1 MRTTMS
7 NSSRTKLV
15 TFAPFLTVANNL
27 DELIWIREWSGHE
40 KKSSPKHNWIKVDR
54 TNEENKPVGLWPKL
68 VGESKQVKFV
78 LKTADG
84 RITEPFMLENP
95 ARFVLIPSDLK
106 NSQEELKEDSFIESS
121 AKNLTVLIS
130 GGNQNPVTIVIRK
143 YQYGDAVAKFLNLC
157 DDLSISIINNNLLW
171 TIEPFTS
178 MYFVWPDLAKRVL
191 QWTIKNCQN
200 HNQVLNLTK
209 SGTETHTFSVENI
222 IENSAI
228 LNYTENEQ
236 DTEAKRNLIKSE
248 KNANKHKQ
256 VDICCVSYLDD
267 GQRVIVFTTDQSL
280 AEIVQKKEASNL
292 ELFVNLRG
300 IQLSIINNVNLEVST
315 VYIRDSYSSWEIHN
329 EDNLR
334 VFTKEYS
341 TWLEL
346 LYSNYLFNVH
356 SVESIKQKAILDS
369 NDLQTAEY
377 QSEKFSFNF
386 KKMLIFKP
394 EPGRLVRH
402 YHPGLIFQY
411 RASANMTS
419 IKCCI
424 YKVQVDNQLPDAY
437 FPIVLHKSPM
447 KLTNDS
453 VQLIPFFSLSIFKEL
468 QNVTEIYRYFECILQ
483 ELYLKVDKGFLL
495 SMKDWYEASTAVSS
509 IDEMTFNLSVENN
522 TQVEDVLILIDED
535 KTVQEKIN
543 LDIKLS
549 KEIMEYTNQTGTI
562 KHSAHIRFEEFYL
575 SPMLFNLS
583 FSMSGKA
590 HTDDKIRT
598 NVSSPGDYL
607 FNFFLESIG
616 TSLTEFKDVKFSF
629 NQFEMSNEIKTWN
642 ELYDNLFDNYKV
654 QALRQA
660 YVLILGLDVLG
671 NPFGLVSDF
680 SEGFTSIFYDPL
692 VNYLSGK
699 NRADKVNV
707 KLSTKLKLALNK
719 SVSSAAGSGS
729 LITGTVGRVL
739 ATFSFDRKYKR
750 VIYIFFNYYYSISN
764 LFYLFQRNVNIKYP
778 KCPQVHYRTQYQT
791 QAKAL
796 FKVLYTESLVWYKI
810 QLRKKDVV
818 LKDFLLA
825 WAKVWPVL

>member
-1 MRTTMS
+1 MS
-7 NSSRTKLV
+7 NSSRTKLI

-27 DELIWIREWSGHE
+27 DEVVWLREWHGHE
-40 KKSSPKHNWIKVDR
+40 KKISKHNWIRVD
-54 TNEENKPVGLWPKL
+54 TTDEENKPVGLWPKL

-95 ARFVLIPSDLK
+95 ARFVLIPSELK
-106 NSQEELKEDSFIESS
+106 NSHEEMHHQNSFIESN
-121 AKNLTVLIS
+121 AKILTVLIS
-130 GGNQNPVTIVIRK
+130 GGNHNPVTIVIRK

-157 DDLSISIINNNLLW
+157 DDLSISIINNSLLW
-171 TIEPFTS
+171 NIEPFTS
-178 MYFVWPDLAKRVL
+178 MFFVWPDLKNRIL
-191 QWTIKNCQN
+191 QWTVKNCQN
-200 HNQVLNLTK
+200 QNEVLNLTK
-209 SGTETHTFSVENI
+209 SGTVTHTFSVEKT
-222 IENSAI
+222 ENSAVS
-228 LNYTENEQ
+228 NYTENEPI
-236 DTEAKRNLIKSE
+236 DLEAESNLIKSE
-248 KNANKHKQ
+248 QNLNKQKL
-256 VDICCVSYLDD
+256 VEICCVSYLDD

-292 ELFVNLRG
+292 ELFVNIRG
-300 IQLSIINNVNLEVST
+300 LQLSIINNVNLEIST
-315 VYIRDSYSSWEIHN
+315 LYIRDSYSSWEIHN
-329 EDNLR
+329 EDHVR

-356 SVESIKQKAILDS
+356 SVESIKQKCLLDA

-377 QSEKFSFNF
+377 QSEKFNFNF

-394 EPGRLVRH
+394 EAGHLVRH

-424 YKVQVDNQLPDAY
+424 YKVQVENQLPDAY
-437 FPIVLHKSPM
+437 FPIVLHKTPM

-453 VQLIPFFSLSIFKEL
+453 VQLIPFVSLSIFKEL

-495 SMKDWYEASTAVSS
+495 SMKDWYEASTSVSA
-509 IDEMTFNLSVENN
+509 IDEMTFNLSIENN
-522 TQVEDVLILIDED
+522 TQVDDALILIDED
-535 KTVQEKIN
+535 KSVQEKLK

-549 KEIMEYTNQTGTI
+549 KEIMEYTNPTGSI
-562 KHSAHIRFEEFYL
+562 KHSAHIRFEEFFL

-583 FSMSGKA
+583 FSMNGKA

-629 NQFEMSNEIKTWN
+629 NQFEMTNEIKTWN
-642 ELYDNLFDNYKV
+642 EIYDNLFDNYKV

-692 VNYLSGK
+692 VDYLSGR
-699 NRADKVNV
+699 NRADKVDV

-739 ATFSFDRKYKR
+739 ATFSFDRKYKK
-750 VIYIFFNYYYSISN
+750 VIFLDYN
-764 LFYLFQRNVNIKYP
+764 LKKKKKFSK
-778 KCPQVHYRTQYQT
+778 
-791 QAKAL
+791 
-796 FKVLYTESLVWYKI
+796 FK
-810 QLRKKDVV
+810 
-818 LKDFLLA
+818 
-825 WAKVWPVL
+825 